1 MYVMFILVLT
11 TFIVPYRLAFVP
23 TDPPEWV
30 AVYYFFDFMFF
41 IDVWLCFL
49 TTYTDS
55 YKQIEITSY
64 KMIARNYLKGWF
76 VIDVMSIFPFDIVL
90 ESNSNANS
98 LIRVARIGKMYKVI
112 RLFRLIKILK
122 LVK

>member
-1 MYVMFILVLT
+1 MFILLLT
-11 TFIVPYRLAFVP
+11 TFIVPYRLAFVETDP
-23 TDPPEWV
+23 DPPEWV
-30 AVYYFFDFMFF
+30 ATYYFFDFMFF
-41 IDVWLCFL
+41 IDVWLCFI

-55 YKQIEITSY
+55 YKQIEITNH
-64 KMIARNYLKGWF
+64 KMIARQYLTGWF
-76 VIDVMSIFPFDIVL
+76 VIDVMSIFPFDVVL
-90 ESNSNANS
+90 EGNSNANS